1 MTLMHATVVAVDRK
15 GVLITGPSGSG
26 KSDLALRLIDRGGV
40 LVSDDQ
46 VDLTTGEN
54 SGTLFA
60 YTPETL
66 AGLIEVRGV
75 GLMKLDYIG
84 SAAVV
89 LHVDL
94 DSDEDVARLPKP
106 SFTEFLGVKIRK
118 IWLNAYEQTSPLKVE
133 WVLKGNFI
141 NID

>member
-1 MTLMHATVVAVDRK
+1 MTLMHATVVAVDGK

-26 KSDLALRLIDRGGV
+26 KSDLALRLIDRGAV

-46 VDLTTGEN
+46 VDLSADEN
-54 SGTLFA
+54 SSKLFA
-60 YTPETL
+60 HTPEAL

-75 GLMKLDYIG
+75 GLMKTDYVG
-84 SAAVV
+84 NATVA

-94 DSDEDVARLPKP
+94 GSGEDVERLPEP
-106 SFTEFLGVKIRK
+106 SFTEFFGVKVRK
-118 IWLNAYEQTSPLKVE
+118 IWLNAQEDSSPLKVE
-133 WVLKGNFI
+133 WALKGNFV